1 MLYWKRN
8 DQGQTIDEH
17 FIYIVFCHTSLAVLL
32 IDHITS
38 EQCHEWQLRRI
49 RKKVRNLVSQSGRI
63 DTFMRLILN

>member
-17 FIYIVFCHTSLAVLL
+17 FIYIVFCHISLAVLL

-38 EQCHEWQLRRI
+38 EQCHGWRLRRI
-49 RKKVRNLVSQSGRI
+49 RKR
-63 DTFMRLILN
+63 